1 MSSYLPSANLL
12 KSANYQAAALLIYK
26 THYYFKMSLHVKTSY
41 NGEHWLWH
49 LISLSSSLG
58 KTPIDWT
65 DSLLFSSVY
74 YLHCNSAQKLE
85 PLSRSRQQRGVQ
97 TQRHSLPCRAY
108 TLESCPTFRTN
119 TFLFHT
125 RKNPHEMKHNHK
137 RLKVVKKNFQIS
149 DQGLNSKLLEYFK
162 SALYVI
168 PQVIKFL
175 PLLKCWIP
183 D

>member
-12 KSANYQAAALLIYK
+12 KPANYQVAAWLIYK
-26 THYYFKMSLHVKTSY
+26 THFYFKLSLHVKTTY
-41 NGEHWLWH
+41 NGEHWLWQP
-49 LISLSSSLG
+49 ISLCLYLG

-74 YLHCNSAQKLE
+74 YLHCNSAQELE
-85 PLSRSRQQRGVQ
+85 PLTSSRQQRCG
-97 TQRHSLPCRAY
+97 TNMSKTHSLPWRAY
-108 TLESCPTFRTN
+108 TLESCPTFGTRT
-119 TFLFHT
+119 LFSH
-125 RKNPHEMKHNHK
+125 KKKHEMKHNHK
-137 RLKVVKKNFQIS
+137 SLKAVEKNFQIS

-175 PLLKCWIP
+175 SLPKCWIP